1 MKKVTIAVTLLLLF
15 ISTYSQSCLPDG
27 IEFTSQAQIDS
38 FQVNYPG
45 CTEIEGDLRFYDNTI
60 TNLDGLSVITKVFG
74 DVRITFNQNLLSI
87 SGLANLDSIGGGFLL
102 QGSDDLINIYGLEG
116 LVSIG
121 GHLAITANHSLVSI
135 AELENLMSI
144 GGNLNIS
151 GNSAL
156 TSLSGIDN
164 IDPNSI
170 GILSFQY
177 NSSLSTCEVQS
188 VCEYLSNPNDTV
200 LIQFNATGC
209 NSIAEVVNA
218 CETISVN
225 ERVLDDLLL
234 MYPNPARE
242 ALNISAEGYSI
253 DEVTIYT
260 LTGQLIM
267 QSRPVDGMVDIS
279 SLQPGMYIVE
289 VMIENTRIRQKLLV
303 QR

>member
-1 MKKVTIAVTLLLLF
+1 MKKVTIAITLLLLF

-45 CTEIEGDLRFYDNTI
+45 CTEIEGDLRFYGNTI

-135 AELENLMSI
+135 AELENLISI

-188 VCEYLSNPNDTV
+188 VCEYLSNPNDTI
-200 LIQFNATGC
+200 LIQFNAIGC
-209 NSIAEVVNA
+209 NSVAEVVNA

-234 MYPNPARE
+234 MYPNPARK
-242 ALNISAEGYSI
+242 ALNISVESYAISELAICS
-253 DEVTIYT
+253 
-260 LTGQLIM
+260 LTGQQLIHV
-267 QSRPVDGMVDIS
+267 RPLNSTIDIS
-279 SLQPGMYIVE
+279 TLHPGMYIVE
-289 VMIENTRIRQKLLV
+289 VTVEGRKVRRKLLV